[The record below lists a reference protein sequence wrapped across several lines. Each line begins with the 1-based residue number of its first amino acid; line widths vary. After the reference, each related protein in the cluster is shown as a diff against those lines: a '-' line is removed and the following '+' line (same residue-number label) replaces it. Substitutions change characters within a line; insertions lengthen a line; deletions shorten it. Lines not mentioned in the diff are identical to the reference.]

1 MSTLAYLGLGAN
13 LGDPIQQMLDARKAL
28 LGLESTLGLRCS
40 NFYVSSPVGYE
51 AQPDFVNC
59 VVELE
64 TNSGALELLDDMQ
77 AIENAIGRQR
87 IADNQNAPRVI
98 DIDLLLF
105 GDHEID
111 IERLQVPHPR
121 MKSRLFV
128 LKPLLELANLELY
141 RTAVEIDDFEGQALT
156 RLTIGRY

>member
-1 MSTLAYLGLGAN
+1 MLTLAYLGLGAN
-13 LGDPIQQMLDARKAL
+13 LGDPIQQMVDAREAL
-28 LGLESTLGLRCS
+28 LGLESTLRIRCS

-51 AQPDFVNC
+51 AQADFVNC

-64 TNSGALELLDDMQ
+64 TTSGALELLDDMQ

-87 IADNQNAPRVI
+87 VADNQNAPRVI

-105 GDHEID
+105 GDQVID

-121 MKSRLFV
+121 MKNRLFV
-128 LKPLLELANLELY
+128 LEPLLELANLEPY
-141 RTAVEIDDFEGQALT
+141 RIAVEAGDFQGQELA